1 MVGLC
6 KLFNWSTTNLKVD
19 EHENQCHVMLR
30 QCACVWVNFE
40 KLNSYLP
47 HQLFQEVIR
56 FTFKCQKRFQFRY
69 YGEFLWHILHQFTPT
84 RMYRLEQFWFGS
96 PWLWISGQFLNGLPT
111 SKSFGMGHVENLA
124 GASPW
129 NVGFAVPLASPY
141 NAASWSAAKR
151 VTSNLLVLPHR
162 VLKKS
167 DKLLLHVRHWEGLD
181 HTCPWYPLTSLD
193 CSIRRLKAS

>member
-1 MVGLC
+1 
-6 KLFNWSTTNLKVD
+6 
-19 EHENQCHVMLR
+19 MLR

-181 HTCPWYPLTSLD
+181 HTCPMISFDIPWLFHSSPQSV
-193 CSIRRLKAS
+193 LKPFGALVQ